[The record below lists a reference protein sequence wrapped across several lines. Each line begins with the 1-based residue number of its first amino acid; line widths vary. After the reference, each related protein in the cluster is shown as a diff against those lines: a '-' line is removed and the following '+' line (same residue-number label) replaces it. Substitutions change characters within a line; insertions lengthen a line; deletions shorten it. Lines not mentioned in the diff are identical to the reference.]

1 MRALAIAGHHIV
13 DRLGQSEDGEQSVRH
28 FLFVERGMS
37 AVLIM
42 TLFI

>member
-13 DRLGQSEDGEQSVRH
+13 DGLGQSEDGEQFVGH
-28 FLFVERGMS
+28 FLFMERGTS

-42 TLFI
+42 TLLI